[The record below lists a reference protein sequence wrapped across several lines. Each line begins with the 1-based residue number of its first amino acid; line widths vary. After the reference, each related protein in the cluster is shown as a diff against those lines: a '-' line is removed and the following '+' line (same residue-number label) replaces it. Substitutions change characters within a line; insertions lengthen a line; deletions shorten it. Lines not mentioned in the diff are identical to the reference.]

1 MELRHLEYFVAVA
14 EERHFTRAAER
25 LLVSQSGLSA
35 SVRSLEK
42 ELGAQ
47 LFRRNTRSVDLTE
60 AGRALLDEARRT
72 LAGARAAKDAV
83 AAVQGLLRGTLAI
96 GTEQCLG
103 AVHVSALLAGFRGR
117 HPGVEIHM
125 RQDGSQALA
134 EDVAAGQLDLAFVA
148 LSGLPPVGVRL
159 LPLSTE
165 PMVLVC
171 HPAHPLAGRGEVEW
185 KELDGETFVDFAP
198 DWGARAVTSRAFTE
212 AGCHRVVALQ
222 VNDVHS
228 LLDLVGHGLGVA
240 LVPRHIADKP
250 QADTLSV
257 VRLADGDTAVWRS
270 AVALPDPARTAPAA
284 RQLLSM
290 VPGLDRA
297 PSPEYSVPGGG
308 PLRP

>member
-83 AAVQGLLRGTLAI
+83 AAVQGLLRGALAV

-103 AVHVSALLAGFRGR
+103 AVHVPDLLAGFRGR

-148 LSGLPPVGVRL
+148 LNDLPPAGVSL

-165 PMVLVC
+165 PMVLLC
-171 HPAHPLAGRGEVEW
+171 HAAHPLAGREEAEW

-198 DWGARAVTSRAFTE
+198 GWGARDVTSHAFTE
-212 AGCHRVVALQ
+212 AGCQRVVALQ

-250 QADTLSV
+250 QADALSV
-257 VRLADGDTAVWRS
+257 VALADGSTAVWRA
-270 AVALPDPARTAPAA
+270 AVAVPDQARMTPAA
-284 RQLLSM
+284 RRLLGM
-290 VPGLDRA
+290 VPGLDA
-297 PSPEYSVPGGG
+297 VPSRRHSVPGGG
-308 PLRP
+308 SPRP

>member
-47 LFRRNTRSVDLTE
+47 LFLRNTRSVELTE

-83 AAVQGLLRGTLAI
+83 AAVQGLLRGMLAV

-103 AVHVSALLAGFRGR
+103 AVHVSALLADFRGR
-117 HPGVEIHM
+117 HPGVGIHM

-134 EDVAAGQLDLAFVA
+134 EDVAAGQLDVAFVA
-148 LSGLPPVGVRL
+148 LSGQPPVGVRL
-159 LPLSTE
+159 LPLSSE
-165 PMVLVC
+165 PMVLLC
-171 HPAHPLAGRGEVEW
+171 HPGHPLAEREEVELR
-185 KELDGETFVDFAP
+185 ELDGESFVDFAP
-198 DWGARAVTSRAFTE
+198 DWGARAVSDRAFAE
-212 AGCHRVVALQ
+212 AGSQRLVALQ

-228 LLDLVGHGLGVA
+228 LLDLVGHGLGMA

-250 QADTLSV
+250 QADALSV
-257 VRLADGDTAVWRS
+257 VHLADGDAAVWRA
-270 AVALPDPARTAPAA
+270 AVAVPDPERTAPAA

-290 VPGLDRA
+290 VPGLD
-297 PSPEYSVPGGG
+297 SVPSH
-308 PLRP
+308 R

>member
-47 LFRRNTRSVDLTE
+47 LFLRNTRSVDLTE

-83 AAVQGLLRGTLAI
+83 AAVQGLLRGALAV
-96 GTEQCLG
+96 GSEQCLG
-103 AVHVSALLAGFRGR
+103 AVHVSSVLSRFRGR
-117 HPGVEIHM
+117 HPRVEIRM
-125 RQDGSQALA
+125 RQDGSQALIQ
-134 EDVAAGQLDLAFVA
+134 DVAAGQLDLAFVA
-148 LSGLPPVGVRL
+148 VSGQPPGGVRL

-165 PMVLVC
+165 PMVLLC
-171 HPAHPLAGRGEVEW
+171 HADHALAEREDVEW
-185 KELDGETFVDFAP
+185 KELDGEGFVDFAP
-198 DWGARAVTSRAFTE
+198 EWGARAVSDRAFAD
-212 AGCHRVVALQ
+212 AGHQRLVTLQ

-240 LVPRHIADKP
+240 LVPQHVARKP
-250 QADTLSV
+250 QAAALSA
-257 VRLADGDTAVWRS
+257 VRLADGEAAVWRA
-270 AVALPDPARTAPAA
+270 AVAVPDPERMAPAA

-290 VPGLDRA
+290 VPGLDALPGRA
-297 PSPEYSVPGGG
+297 HTP
-308 PLRP
+308 RA